1 MTVENEAVQ
10 GEVENQEVESQQ
22 SEVQSAYDRIANPDK
37 ATEDEQVTQPATAE
51 TPPQDE
57 PVLTREQ
64 AQDLM
69 AQVGRIPELQ
79 KQLRDAGGRYGE
91 IKQQVEQLQKRLTT
105 SSTAGEASADAGEL
119 LKDLRDEFPE
129 LADKLEGA
137 FSKVMANKGGIDQ
150 SGIDQIVSARIQSE
164 RQAAIEEA
172 KQSLTEAH
180 PDWQEVITAP
190 TYAEWR
196 STLPPRVNARI
207 TSSQDPFFAAEML
220 DQHKEWLVSKTTK
233 QPAKPAEPSKRLA
246 NAVMPSGT
254 RGAPQGE
261 PDKKAAIRAAYE
273 KVAGARR

>member
-1 MTVENEAVQ
+1 MTTESTVENEVVQ
-10 GEVENQEVESQQ
+10 TEVENQ
-22 SEVQSAYDRIANPDK
+22 SEVQSAYDRIANPEK
-37 ATEDEQVTQPATAE
+37 TTEVEQVTQEVTAE
-51 TPPQDE
+51 TPPE

-64 AQDLM
+64 AQALM

-91 IKQQVEQLQKRLTT
+91 IKQQVEQLQKRLST
-105 SSTAGEASADAGEL
+105 SSTAGEVAATSADAGEL

-137 FSKVMANKGGIDQ
+137 FSKVMASKGGIDQ

-164 RQAAIEEA
+164 RQAEIEGA
-172 KQSLTEAH
+172 KQTLTEAH
-180 PDWQEVITAP
+180 PDWQQVINAP

-196 STLPPRVNARI
+196 ATLPPRVNARI
-207 TSSQDPFFAAEML
+207 TASQDPFFAAEML
-220 DQHKEWLVSKTTK
+220 DQHKEWLASKTTK

-254 RGAPQGE
+254 RGTPQGE